1 MFLMLNKLDS
11 VSKLRNVFEEDGSH
25 TIKLTTMQDMAADVL
40 SAIVEEEEPNVY
52 IVCKETSDV
61 FIITDK
67 D

>member
-1 MFLMLNKLDS
+1 M
-11 VSKLRNVFEEDGSH
+11 
-25 TIKLTTMQDMAADVL
+25 TMQDMAADVL